1 MAMYALIEKEYKIS
15 IRRVGQELQGI
26 APGLNDAGNLGT
38 TTGAPSLRSVCRHYD
53 SERRLIEVA
62 DNIHPNDRFIYRM
75 QLKNSGAPLTP
86 A

>member
-26 APGLNDAGNLGT
+26 ALDINDAGNLGT
-38 TTGAPSLRSVCRHYD
+38 TTGAPSLRIVCRYYD
-53 SERRLIEVA
+53 PKRRLIEVA
-62 DNIHPNDRFIYRM
+62 DNIHPNDRFTYRT

-86 A
+86 G